1 MNAPVSAEPASPSH
15 WLAYPLG
22 LARRSPTFVVGLGI
36 VLFFL
41 VLAVLAPVIAPFNP
55 TQSFSYDVLQA
66 PGGRFFFG
74 SDGNGMDVFSRV
86 IHGSRYAFGIAVPAG
101 LIMVGIGMP
110 LGLLAGYK
118 GGWLDEALLLTLDV
132 LRAFPTI
139 ILALA
144 VVAATGQSLVS
155 MVVVIGLLD
164 SPIFARVVRAEV
176 LTLRSSTFVKAAI
189 AVGNPSWRV
198 MWVHILPNAIL
209 GATAQLPMRM
219 AWAVRISA
227 TLAFIGVGIQAPT
240 PEWGAM
246 IRQGAEYVIT
256 GEWWAAL
263 FPGLALM
270 TLVLGFNLLG
280 DGLTDLLDP
289 KRRSVGK

>member
-1 MNAPVSAEPASPSH
+1 
-15 WLAYPLG
+15 
-22 LARRSPTFVVGLGI
+22 
-36 VLFFL
+36 
-41 VLAVLAPVIAPFNP
+41 
-55 TQSFSYDVLQA
+55 LQA
-66 PGGRFFFG
+66 PSGRFFFG

-86 IHGSRYAFGIAVPAG
+86 IHGSRYAFGIAIPAG
-101 LIMVGIGMP
+101 LIMIGIGMP

-118 GGWLDEALLLTLDV
+118 GGWLDEVLLRTLDV

-176 LTLRSSTFVKAAI
+176 LTLRSSTFVQAAI
-189 AVGNPSWRV
+189 AVGNPAWRV
-198 MWVHILPNAIL
+198 MFVHILPNAIL

-270 TLVLGFNLLG
+270 TLVLGFYLLG

-289 KRRSVGK
+289 KRRGVGK